1 MISGSE
7 INNAKDIKHL
17 FLAARAKESCI
28 IFIDEFDVM
37 GKENKNNELSKS
49 KAISKSTV

>member
-17 FLAARAKESCI
+17 FLAARAKNLVLFLLMNLMLWEKKTKI
-28 IFIDEFDVM
+28 M
-37 GKENKNNELSKS
+37 KGLLHN
-49 KAISKSTV
+49 